1 MVSLKAWLEAAIEA
15 ALVAAPPNAAE
26 ARRRVADLALKVK
39 SRMAPASRV
48 FSVDELKKAVE
59 HLAFE
64 MQHFRCYSKI
74 YKSSDLTRFSGAA
87 HQAVLYA
94 LLLHL
99 RLLIDFF
106 YGEPKRDDCSVDHF
120 NVLNGFEAAFPA
132 SIHLHSA
139 RNKQVSVDLN
149 KLLAHMT
156 ATRWEKNR
164 PPMDDYDK
172 FILTISDLI
181 TRFEA
186 ALPEDVRQVYL
197 KHYRSWECSHPATAA
212 KPEKMERKNQKYE
225 TDKF

>member
-1 MVSLKAWLEAAIEA
+1 MANELATIEA
-15 ALVAAPPNAAE
+15 ALAAVPPDVAEAQQLVAA
-26 ARRRVADLALKVK
+26 LAQKVK
-39 SRMAPASRV
+39 NRKTSATRV
-48 FSVDELKKAVE
+48 FSVDQLKKAVE
-59 HLAFE
+59 HLSFE
-64 MQHFRCYSKI
+64 MQHFRCYSKL
-74 YKSSDLTRFSGAA
+74 YSNDDLRRFSGAA
-87 HQAVLYA
+87 HQAVRYA

-106 YGEPKRDDCSVDHF
+106 YGEATQDDCHVDHF
-120 NVLNGFEAAFPA
+120 NVLDGFEAAFPA

-139 RNKQVSVDLN
+139 RNRKMSVDLN